1 MIDLR
6 SDTVTKPTEAMR
18 KAMARAEVGD
28 DVYGEDP
35 TVNRLQDMA
44 ATMFG
49 KKAALFVPS
58 GTMGNQLAI
67 RLHTQPG
74 QEVIVESTAHIV
86 RYEQGAAG
94 ALAGV
99 QLHWVAGNRG
109 LISPEQV
116 EAAIRPKE
124 PHTIQTALICLE
136 NTHNSGGGT
145 IYPLATIERIR
156 AVAATHGIPMHLDG
170 ARLFNA
176 VAATTLPPA
185 SYAQH
190 FDTLSVCLSKGLGA
204 PAGSLLMMNDLTL
217 LDKAKRLRRM
227 YGGAMRQSGILAAAG
242 IYALEHHIGR
252 LKVDHDHA
260 KRLAR
265 QLQQIPTVRINPQ
278 DVDTNIVIFDVI
290 GHRLSPPAIVT
301 ALKQE
306 GVLIN
311 AIGGTS
317 FRAVTHLDVSSA
329 MTEEACDI
337 FARVLGGLRLRSLTR
352 LPLKS
357 RMPRDGAPM
366 PLEVVSFKHI
376 SRILEVTDSLGLNR
390 EWVEIPLSPESPG
403 VVRRLT
409 NGKLEIIVDADQP
422 FEDWLGSLPKHI
434 QLVQGA

>member
-6 SDTVTKPTEAMR
+6 SDTVPKPTDAMR

-35 TVNRLQDMA
+35 TVNRLQEMA

-49 KKAALFVPS
+49 KKVALFVPS

-67 RLHTQPG
+67 RLHAQPG

-99 QLHWVAGNRG
+99 QLHWVTGNRG

-124 PHTIQTALICLE
+124 PHTVQTALICLE

-156 AVAATHGIPMHLDG
+156 AVAAAHSIPMHLDG

-176 VAATTLPPA
+176 IAATTLPPA
-185 SYAQH
+185 AYAQH

-204 PAGSLLMMNDLTL
+204 PAGSLLMMNDLTM

-242 IYALEHHIGR
+242 IYALEHHVGR
-252 LKVDHDHA
+252 LKADHDHA
-260 KRLAR
+260 K
-265 QLQQIPTVRINPQ
+265 
-278 DVDTNIVIFDVI
+278 I
-290 GHRLSPPAIVT
+290 G
-301 ALKQE
+301 
-306 GVLIN
+306 
-311 AIGGTS
+311 
-317 FRAVTHLDVSSA
+317 RASCR
-329 MTEEACDI
+329 E
-337 FARVLGGLRLRSLTR
+337 RV
-352 LPLKS
+352 
-357 RMPRDGAPM
+357 
-366 PLEVVSFKHI
+366 
-376 SRILEVTDSLGLNR
+376 
-390 EWVEIPLSPESPG
+390 
-403 VVRRLT
+403 
-409 NGKLEIIVDADQP
+409 
-422 FEDWLGSLPKHI
+422 
-434 QLVQGA
+434 

>member
-18 KAMARAEVGD
+18 QAMARADVGD

-35 TVNRLQDMA
+35 TVNRLQDMVA
-44 ATMFG
+44 MMFG

-58 GTMGNQLAI
+58 GTMANQLAI

-74 QEVIVESTAHIV
+74 QEVIVESKSHIV

-99 QLHWVAGNRG
+99 QLHWVVGTRG
-109 LISPEQV
+109 LISAEQV
-116 EAAIRPKE
+116 EAAVRPNE

-156 AVAATHGIPMHLDG
+156 AVANTHDIPMHLDG

-176 VAATTLPPA
+176 IAATTLPPG

-190 FDTLSVCLSKGLGA
+190 FETLSVCLSKGLGA

-217 LDKAKRLRRM
+217 LEKAKRLRRM

-260 KRLAR
+260 KQLAR
-265 QLQQIPTVRINPQ
+265 RLQQIPRVKINPQ

-290 GHRLSPPAIVT
+290 GHRLTPPAIVA

-311 AIGGTS
+311 AIGGPS
-317 FRAVTHLDVSSA
+317 FRAVTHLNITSA
-329 MTEEACDI
+329 MTEEACEI
-337 FARVLGGLRLRSLTR
+337 FTRVL
-352 LPLKS
+352 
-357 RMPRDGAPM
+357 A
-366 PLEVVSFKHI
+366 
-376 SRILEVTDSLGLNR
+376 N
-390 EWVEIPLSPESPG
+390 
-403 VVRRLT
+403 
-409 NGKLEIIVDADQP
+409 
-422 FEDWLGSLPKHI
+422 
-434 QLVQGA
+434 

>member
-6 SDTVTKPTEAMR
+6 SDTVTKPTDAMR
-18 KAMARAEVGD
+18 KAMACADVGD

-35 TVNRLQDMA
+35 TVNRLQEMA
-44 ATMFG
+44 ATIFG

-58 GTMGNQLAI
+58 GTMANQLAI

-94 ALAGV
+94 ALGGV
-99 QLHWVAGNRG
+99 QLHWVTGNRG
-109 LISPEQV
+109 IISSEQI
-116 EAAIRPKE
+116 EAAIRPKD

-136 NTHNSGGGT
+136 NTHNSGGGS

-156 AVAATHGIPMHLDG
+156 ATTAAHGIPMHLDG

-190 FDTLSVCLSKGLGA
+190 FETLSVCLSKGLGA

-217 LDKAKRLRRM
+217 LERAKRFRRM

-242 IYALEHHIGR
+242 IYALEHHITR

-265 QLQQIPTVRINPQ
+265 RLQQIPTVRINPQ
-278 DVDTNIVIFDVI
+278 DVETNIVIFEMI
-290 GHRLSPPAIVT
+290 GQRLAAPAIVA

-306 GVLIN
+306 GLLIN
-311 AIGGTS
+311 AIGANS
-317 FRAVTHLDVSSA
+317 FRAVTHLDISSV

-337 FARVLGGLRLRSLTR
+337 FSRVLTGC
-352 LPLKS
+352 
-357 RMPRDGAPM
+357 
-366 PLEVVSFKHI
+366 
-376 SRILEVTDSLGLNR
+376 
-390 EWVEIPLSPESPG
+390 
-403 VVRRLT
+403 
-409 NGKLEIIVDADQP
+409 
-422 FEDWLGSLPKHI
+422 GSAH
-434 QLVQGA
+434 